1 MTTVNRNW
9 LLVLLCLLSLIF
21 TAAGLGGIVNMG
33 SEDGAPGSSGALI
46 PVVIALEMIVYFV
59 AAMVSNPRATI
70 GMAAGTAFVLAVVR
84 AVCASIG
91 GILYFLIAG
100 KGSAADFL
108 WVWGNPIVTVV
119 QVAIMVLAGGY
130 LLAMTVPDLLGQ
142 AQAAALLGIGAKKQ
156 QDQPRTGL
164 DANPTG
170 GFIQVFSFEELAAV
184 VKKSHGI
191 EGFMLVSTEGL
202 VVWRELPLR
211 VDVDSLSAKIFGHS
225 QAIGSLVEDSG
236 LTKVRR
242 LMVESREHFLFAT
255 TLDQNFSLILLFNG
269 RVAPEEILSRIAVLA
284 KSCREFLQWKYPSLP
299 LRAGLS
305 KTSSLET
312 A

>member
-21 TAAGLGGIVNMG
+21 AAAGLAGIVNVGDG
-33 SEDGAPGSSGALI
+33 SEGSSSNSGALI
-46 PVVIALEMIVYFV
+46 PVVILVEAIIYFV

-70 GMAAGTAFVLAVVR
+70 GMAAGSAIVLVVVR

-91 GILYFLIAG
+91 GIIFFLLAG

-108 WVWGNPIVTVV
+108 WVWGNPMVAVV
-119 QVAIMVLAGGY
+119 QAVILVLAGGY
-130 LLAMTVPDLLGQ
+130 LLAIMIPDLLGQ
-142 AQAAALLGIGAKKQ
+142 AQAVALLGTSAKKV
-156 QDQPRTGL
+156 QDQGRAGL
-164 DANPTG
+164 DTNPTG

-305 KTSSLET
+305 KDT